1 MDSKL
6 YLTIASI
13 VAILYALGFLLIPT
27 TLALFFSGMLE
38 PHETLNL
45 RFGGAADLAWG
56 MILWFA
62 RDWNREAVRGVLIS
76 SAVGLAI
83 IIVVNIRGTVMGLL
97 NSNAWV
103 STVVLGLLLL
113 GLSIFCTPTRA
124 RQRNATNCDDRNV
137 KYKSGRL
144 KWGPVAAPPAHVQRD
159 YVPRAKCDG
168 IAKSGGARIGRAY
181 PDRAMS
187 PNRRKV
193 AWRCHSRR

>member
-113 GLSIFCTPTRA
+113 GALYFLYANS
-124 RQRNATNCDDRNV
+124 
-137 KYKSGRL
+137 
-144 KWGPVAAPPAHVQRD
+144 
-159 YVPRAKCDG
+159 
-168 IAKSGGARIGRAY
+168 
-181 PDRAMS
+181 
-187 PNRRKV
+187 RKT
-193 AWRCHSRR
+193 A

>member
-62 RDWNREAVRGVLIS
+62 RDWNWEAVRGVLIS

-113 GLSIFCTPTRA
+113 GALYFLYADS
-124 RQRNATNCDDRNV
+124 
-137 KYKSGRL
+137 
-144 KWGPVAAPPAHVQRD
+144 
-159 YVPRAKCDG
+159 
-168 IAKSGGARIGRAY
+168 
-181 PDRAMS
+181 
-187 PNRRKV
+187 RKT
-193 AWRCHSRR
+193 A

>member
-1 MDSKL
+1 MDSRL

-13 VAILYALGFLLIPT
+13 VAILYALGFLLIPK
-27 TLALFFSGMLE
+27 TLALFFGGVLE

-113 GLSIFCTPTRA
+113 GALYFLYADS
-124 RQRNATNCDDRNV
+124 
-137 KYKSGRL
+137 
-144 KWGPVAAPPAHVQRD
+144 
-159 YVPRAKCDG
+159 
-168 IAKSGGARIGRAY
+168 
-181 PDRAMS
+181 
-187 PNRRKV
+187 RKT
-193 AWRCHSRR
+193 A

>member
-1 MDSKL
+1 MESKL

-97 NSNAWV
+97 NSNAWL

-113 GLSIFCTPTRA
+113 GALYFLY
-124 RQRNATNCDDRNV
+124 DD
-137 KYKSGRL
+137 S
-144 KWGPVAAPPAHVQRD
+144 
-159 YVPRAKCDG
+159 
-168 IAKSGGARIGRAY
+168 
-181 PDRAMS
+181 
-187 PNRRKV
+187 RKT
-193 AWRCHSRR
+193 A

>member
-113 GLSIFCTPTRA
+113 GALYFLYADS
-124 RQRNATNCDDRNV
+124 
-137 KYKSGRL
+137 
-144 KWGPVAAPPAHVQRD
+144 
-159 YVPRAKCDG
+159 
-168 IAKSGGARIGRAY
+168 
-181 PDRAMS
+181 
-187 PNRRKV
+187 RKT
-193 AWRCHSRR
+193 A

>member
-97 NSNAWV
+97 
-103 STVVLGLLLL
+103 VVVHGRTRSAVARGSLFSVRRFAQDSVTLL
-113 GLSIFCTPTRA
+113 I
-124 RQRNATNCDDRNV
+124 ATT
-137 KYKSGRL
+137 GT
-144 KWGPVAAPPAHVQRD
+144 
-159 YVPRAKCDG
+159 
-168 IAKSGGARIGRAY
+168 
-181 PDRAMS
+181 
-187 PNRRKV
+187 
-193 AWRCHSRR
+193 